1 MTRNPPHRI
10 ALAHLRD
17 LLQSMIIGD
26 WHIDSQEAI
35 TLEASEPEPEIAV
48 VRGRVDDYPD
58 RHPGPADIALVAEV
72 SDSTLANDRGLKKR
86 IYARAA
92 IAEYWIVNL
101 VERQID
107 VFSDPTGP
115 SEQPD
120 YRQQQ
125 IFRVAQTM
133 TVKIAEVTIGQLA
146 LSQPLP

>member
-1 MTRNPPHRI
+1 VAFCQVAIPSSFLEGVLVPKMTRNPPHRI
-10 ALAHLRD
+10 A
-17 LLQSMIIGD
+17 
-26 WHIDSQEAI
+26 
-35 TLEASEPEPEIAV
+35 LEASEPEPEIAV